1 MFAADN
7 GYEQVARVLLEAGAV
22 VSAQNDDGFTA
33 VMLAEQKWT
42 DAHLDG
48 RQNDAGWTA
57 LMDAAEAHEPALNG
71 DRRGGGRGR
80 GKGGGHGQ
88 PGRGAPNNHGKGRGK
103 DGGKGG
109 GKGNGKGGGKDGGR
123 GGKGGRW

>member
-1 MFAADN
+1 MLAEQN
-7 GYEQVARVLLEAGAV
+7 GHEQVARVLLKVGAG
-22 VSAQNDDGFTA
+22 
-33 VMLAEQKWT
+33 WT
-42 DAHLDG
+42 DAQLDG

-103 DGGKGG
+103 GG
-109 GKGNGKGGGKDGGR
+109 GKGNGR